1 MSLAAKSV
9 AAVMP
14 AVKAGVQWANNTAFG
29 SGVIGDINKN
39 AWLNNQWSAQQAADL
54 RSWQEQQNQ
63 KAMEFNSAEAAKNR
77 DWQKMMSDT
86 AHQREVQDLM
96 KAGLNPVLSATGGN
110 GAAVTS
116 GATASGVT
124 SAGAKGDVDTTKNSA
139 IVSLLSTILNN
150 KNAMDMANLSAQ
162 TNLAVA
168 DKYNAMSQ
176 LVAQISASASRDV
189 AGISASAQR
198 YASDNA
204 RAASQYAADV
214 SSKTSQIVATINRDS
229 NVVSSQV
236 HAQAQRYAA
245 NVQAAA
251 NRYQTDQ
258 TNANRVALQ
267 EAQNKF
273 NEYIKKNY
281 PSNVWQAAQ
290 FAGSQIGKSE
300 LGDIISDINGTSN
313 PFNSAPY
320 K

>member
-1 MSLAAKSV
+1 MAFSAAGLVSGI
-9 AAVMP
+9 AA
-14 AVKAGVQWANNTAFG
+14 AGTQLANNVMNKTFG
-29 SGVIGDINKN
+29 TGVVGQINRN
-39 AWLNNQWSAQQAADL
+39 AALNNASSAQQAAQL
-54 RSWQEQQNQ
+54 RDWQVAQNE
-63 KAMEFNSAEAAKNR
+63 KAMQFNAEEAAKNR

-86 AHQREVQDLM
+86 AHQREVKDLM
-96 KAGLNPVLSATGGN
+96 AAGLNPVLSATGGN

-124 SAGAKGDVDTTKNSA
+124 SSGAKGDIDTTKNSA
-139 IVSLLSTILNN
+139 IVSILSTILNN

-176 LVAQISASASRDV
+176 LVAQISAAASRDV
-189 AGISASAQR
+189 ASISASASR

-258 TNANRVALQ
+258 TNANRIALN
-267 EAQNKF
+267 EAQQEF
-273 NEYIKKNY
+273 QEYIKQNY
-281 PSNVWQAAQ
+281 PSSVTGLISSNANKVT
-290 FAGSQIGKSE
+290 
-300 LGDIISDINGTSN
+300 DIIQAIDGNSD
-313 PFNSAPY
+313 PFAWYNN

>member
-214 SSKTSQIVATINRDS
+214 SS
-229 NVVSSQV
+229 
-236 HAQAQRYAA
+236 
-245 NVQAAA
+245 
-251 NRYQTDQ
+251 TD
-258 TNANRVALQ
+258 
-267 EAQNKF
+267 
-273 NEYIKKNY
+273 Y
-281 PSNVWQAAQ
+281 
-290 FAGSQIGKSE
+290 
-300 LGDIISDINGTSN
+300 
-313 PFNSAPY
+313 
-320 K
+320 

>member
-63 KAMEFNSAEAAKNR
+63 KVMEFNAAEAAKNR

-214 SSKTSQIVATINRDS
+214 SSQTSQIVAKINNATGIATAS
-229 NVVSSQV
+229 INKE
-236 HAQAQRYAA
+236 ANKYAA
-245 NVQAAA
+245 DVQWAA
-251 NRYQTDQ
+251 RKYETDQ
-258 TNANRVALQ
+258 SNANRIALNKAQQ
-267 EAQNKF
+267 EFQ
-273 NEYIKKNY
+273 EYIKRNY
-281 PSNVWQAAQ
+281 PSSVTGLISSDANKVT
-290 FAGSQIGKSE
+290 
-300 LGDIISDINGTSN
+300 DIIQALEGNSD
-313 PFNSAPY
+313 PFAWYNN